1 MKTTLKAIA
10 LLLAIGASAQ
20 TIKSYA
26 DDMANLPELISEQE
40 AVIVD
45 LLNAHKTELTSE
57 DHSREVLTEEEKK
70 ELIIKN
76 MVHYI
81 RLIEGKE
88 VLLEELRRQQFP
100 DLDIRGILEGRQNPG
115 I

>member
-1 MKTTLKAIA
+1 MKMTLKVVA

-26 DDMANLPELISEQE
+26 DEIASLPELITEQE
-40 AVIVD
+40 TVLVN
-45 LLNAHKTELTSE
+45 LLNNGKAEL
-57 DHSREVLTEEEKK
+57 REGNEPQVILAEEEKK

-88 VLLEELRRQQFP
+88 ILLEELQRQQFP

>member
-1 MKTTLKAIA
+1 MKSTLKLFA

-26 DDMANLPELISEQE
+26 DDIANLPELISEQE
-40 AVIVD
+40 AVLVG
-45 LLNAHKTELTSE
+45 LLDANKTEFTRE
-57 DHSREVLTEEEKK
+57 DGSNEVLTVEEKK
-70 ELIIKN
+70 ELVIKN

-81 RLIEGKE
+81 RLIEGNE

-100 DLDIRGILEGRQNPG
+100 DLDIRGILEGRRNPG

>member
-10 LLLAIGASAQ
+10 IMLAISASAQ

-26 DDMANLPELISEQE
+26 DDVASLPELISEQE
-40 AVIVD
+40 AVLVN
-45 LLNAHKTELTSE
+45 LLYNSKAEI
-57 DHSREVLTEEEKK
+57 REENEPQVILTEEEKK

-76 MVHYI
+76 MIHYI

-88 VLLEELRRQQFP
+88 IMLEELQRQQFP

>member
-1 MKTTLKAIA
+1 MKTTLKLFA

-26 DDMANLPELISEQE
+26 DDIANLPELISEQE
-40 AVIVD
+40 AVLVD
-45 LLNAHKTELTSE
+45 LLDANKAELTRE
-57 DHSREVLTEEEKK
+57 DESNEVLTEEEKK
-70 ELIIKN
+70 ELVIKN

-81 RLIEGKE
+81 RLIEGNE
-88 VLLEELRRQQFP
+88 ILLEELRKQQFP
-100 DLDIRGILEGRQNPG
+100 DLDIRGILEGRRNPG